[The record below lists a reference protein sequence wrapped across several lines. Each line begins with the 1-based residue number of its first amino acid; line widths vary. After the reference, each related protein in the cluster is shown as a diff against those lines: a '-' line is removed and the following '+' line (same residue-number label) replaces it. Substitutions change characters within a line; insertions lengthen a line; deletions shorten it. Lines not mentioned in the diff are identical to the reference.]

1 MSKIINIRSLE
12 EIGTAA
18 QEFVQYISSS
28 DLQSN
33 IFAFFGQMGAGK
45 TTFIK
50 AICKELGVADAVNSP
65 TFTIVNE
72 YRAAKGFP
80 IYHFD
85 FYRINKLSEAI
96 EIGLY
101 DYLDSQN
108 YYIAPVKKE
117 SRSLMNVTFVTGD
130 ADLDKKFAS
139 EAAKAGLKNLKGHR
153 SVGGMRASIYN
164 AMPQE
169 GVVKLIEFM
178 KDFAK
183 NNAK

>member
-85 FYRINKLSEAI
+85 FYRINKITEAYDIGIDEYFCGDGLCLIEWPEKIKEILPDDCFQVFVYVDDEGNRTI
-96 EIGLY
+96 EIE
-101 DYLDSQN
+101 DNQ
-108 YYIAPVKKE
+108 P
-117 SRSLMNVTFVTGD
+117 
-130 ADLDKKFAS
+130 
-139 EAAKAGLKNLKGHR
+139 
-153 SVGGMRASIYN
+153 
-164 AMPQE
+164 
-169 GVVKLIEFM
+169 
-178 KDFAK
+178 
-183 NNAK
+183 

>member
-18 QEFVQYISSS
+18 QGFVQYISSS

-50 AICKELGVADAVNSP
+50 AICKELGVADDVNSP

-85 FYRINKLSEAI
+85 FYRINKIAEAYDIGIDEYFSGDGLCLIEWPEKINEILPEDCFQVFVYVDDEGNRTI
-96 EIGLY
+96 EIE
-101 DYLDSQN
+101 DNQ
-108 YYIAPVKKE
+108 P
-117 SRSLMNVTFVTGD
+117 
-130 ADLDKKFAS
+130 
-139 EAAKAGLKNLKGHR
+139 
-153 SVGGMRASIYN
+153 
-164 AMPQE
+164 
-169 GVVKLIEFM
+169 
-178 KDFAK
+178 
-183 NNAK
+183 